1 MPIVPSPAT
10 PNTPPAGQ
18 KPRSTSVF
26 PRVESPQ
33 ASSSNASAPPP
44 RAAPAIAPKPT
55 AFLVPK
61 LCVVC
66 KSNHQGPCLTQ
77 PPSAAS
83 TSSQKPASALDMY
96 EQHQTNYQPQNRT
109 QPFEIMQSVT
119 DDSLKF
125 SDKKATDAEL
135 AKVADKKFTLRHYT
149 TSKDGPPPFNTISS
163 NFELVH
169 RKIKTLQRTQGSNT
183 NQDDWVRLG
192 NTAFTFFLL
201 AIDGEVANRKFLGGA
216 THYAEIDPD
225 NLEQMTAAGLE
236 NAEFFASPDLL
247 HTKDLS
253 SAKAIKGPLKDLKAL
268 MVASSG
274 LKAIS
279 LGRTPAQGLLK
290 AIDGQFADTLE
301 VKLPGSVIVTQWH
314 TI

>member
-1 MPIVPSPAT
+1 
-10 PNTPPAGQ
+10 
-18 KPRSTSVF
+18 
-26 PRVESPQ
+26 
-33 ASSSNASAPPP
+33 
-44 RAAPAIAPKPT
+44 
-55 AFLVPK
+55 
-61 LCVVC
+61 
-66 KSNHQGPCLTQ
+66 
-77 PPSAAS
+77 
-83 TSSQKPASALDMY
+83 MY
-96 EQHQTNYQPQNRT
+96 EQHQANYQPQDRT

-119 DDSLKF
+119 DDNLKF
-125 SDKKATDAEL
+125 SNKKATEAEL

-149 TSKDGPPPFNTISS
+149 TSKGGPPPFNTISS

-201 AIDGEVANRKFLGGA
+201 AIDGEVANRKFLAGA

-225 NLEQMTAAGLE
+225 NLEQMTAAGLGS
-236 NAEFFASPDLL
+236 AEFFASPDLL

-279 LGRTPAQGLLK
+279 LGRTSAQGLLK

-301 VKLPGSVIVTQWH
+301 VKLPGSVIVAQWH
-314 TI
+314 TV